1 MATDSLIAYV
11 ALAATVAL
19 TPGPNL
25 ALVIRTVLE
34 SGATGGIRATL
45 GVASG
50 LVMWALSS
58 ALGVAAVVS
67 ASPQAFTLLQGA
79 GGVWL
84 VFIGVRGLRAAATL
98 GLDPDSGTP
107 TRHNFSD
114 GLITILLNP
123 MAGAFY
129 LAALPGF
136 VSPGPKAAVSS
147 LMLAALHIAMVVT
160 WLCLCSVL
168 VARGSFLL
176 ARPTVQQLVRR
187 ASALLLIGFGVRI
200 LAALFVTPPG

>member
-19 TPGPNL
+19 SPGPNL
-25 ALVIRTVLE
+25 ALVIRTALE
-34 SGATGGIRATL
+34 SGATDGMRATL

-50 LVMWALSS
+50 LVIWALSS
-58 ALGVAAVVS
+58 ALGVAAVLG
-67 ASPQAFTLLQGA
+67 ASPQAFTVLQGA

-98 GLDPDSGTP
+98 GLDLDRGTP
-107 TRHNFSD
+107 TRHNFSA

-136 VSPGPKAAVSS
+136 VPPGPKAAVSS
-147 LMLAALHIAMVVT
+147 LLLAAFHIAMVVT

-176 ARPTVQQLVRR
+176 ARPRVQQLLQR
-187 ASALLLIGFGVRI
+187 ASALLLIAFGVRI
-200 LAALFVTPPG
+200 LATLSVTPPG